1 MERPDDIMFSG
12 AKIGKDVPAPERR
25 ARGRAKRATTAAR
38 RNLQDKPS
46 RPGAPPE
53 RTDSQRR
60 ENRTAVRP
68 SSRPTATVSTA
79 SQEPEERRPRRRR
92 LRPKPSRNG

>member
-12 AKIGKDVPAPERR
+12 SKIGKDAPAAERR
-25 ARGRAKRATTAAR
+25 ERGRAKRARATAR

-60 ENRTAVRP
+60 ESRTAVRP
-68 SSRPTATVSTA
+68 SSRPTAAPTA
-79 SQEPEERRPRRRR
+79 PEEPRPRRRR